1 MLADGDKVEL
11 EVVGETTSVGT
22 VQNTINKE
30 SLRIVDSEG
39 TDVSANYTVT
49 VKLGTL
55 TIT

>member
-1 MLADGDKVEL
+1 
-11 EVVGETTSVGT
+11 VGT